1 MWFPS
6 SDLTILFQ
14 SLYTILVSVLP
25 GAISCYNS
33 FLALF
38 DSISSPMF
46 PFHPIHSS
54 PGSTEALLF
63 DSWFNK
69 IQSWRCPTRWF
80 AKNQSKICSV
90 TDNGSCIMCQSRIRQ
105 SDKFFFTPS
114 SISFFHLLHSTT
126 PSQFFPSPQ
135 NIHLVLASFY
145 REGALGGQ
153 G

>member
-105 SDKFFFTPS
+105 SDKFFLP
-114 SISFFHLLHSTT
+114 HLRFNFSTFCIPLHPVNFSRLPKTFILFSQVSTG
-126 PSQFFPSPQ
+126 
-135 NIHLVLASFY
+135 
-145 REGALGGQ
+145 RGR
-153 G
+153 